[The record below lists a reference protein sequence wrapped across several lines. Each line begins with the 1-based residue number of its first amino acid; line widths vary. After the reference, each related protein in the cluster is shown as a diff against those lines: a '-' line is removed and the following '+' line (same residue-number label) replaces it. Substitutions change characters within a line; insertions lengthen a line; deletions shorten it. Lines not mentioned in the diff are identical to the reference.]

1 MRVYRVSPETFGVK
15 MKLQDPLLNL
25 VSRCQTV
32 CVAEC
37 CGIDAYDFSPVH
49 IASYLIMWEGKP
61 SKLNLVKLRTQL
73 EALKSNY
80 GSKGASSNGITIDDM
95 NQGFSGIEIDN
106 LVDEITENLEIA
118 LKICEHAEASRFRST
133 EQTR

>member
-1 MRVYRVSPETFGVK
+1 

-25 VSRCQTV
+25 VSRCQTI

-80 GSKGASSNGITIDDM
+80 GSKGASSNGVTIDDM

-118 LKICEHAEASRFRST
+118 LQICEHAEAARFRST

>member
-1 MRVYRVSPETFGVK
+1 

-25 VSRCQTV
+25 VSRCQTI

-49 IASYLIMWEGKP
+49 IASYLILWEGKP
-61 SKLNLVKLRTQL
+61 NESNLEELRAQL
-73 EALKSNY
+73 ETLKLNY
-80 GSKGASSNGITIDDM
+80 GSKGASSHGATIDDM
-95 NQGFSGIEIDN
+95 NQRFSGIEIDN

-118 LKICEHAEASRFRST
+118 LQICEHAEAARFRST

>member
-1 MRVYRVSPETFGVK
+1 
-15 MKLQDPLLNL
+15 MKLEDPLLDL
-25 VSRCQTV
+25 ISRCQTI

-49 IASYLIMWEGKP
+49 IASYLLMWEGKP
-61 SKLNLVKLRTQL
+61 NESNLIKLRAQL

-80 GSKGASSNGITIDDM
+80 GSKGASSNGVTIDDM
-95 NQGFSGIEIDN
+95 NQRFSGIEIDN
-106 LVDEITENLEIA
+106 LVDEITENMEIA
-118 LKICEHAEASRFRST
+118 LQICEKAEAERFPST